1 MSFIIFYVAAP
12 MGVKQ
17 SKESNQ
23 KFKKSFFLFNFHF
36 GCVKITNKQQKIQT
50 DESVSENSARMFLPV
65 GEARSAV
72 SLTRLSE
79 ATIP

>member
-1 MSFIIFYVAAP
+1 MSFIIFHVAAP

-17 SKESNQ
+17 SKVE
-23 KFKKSFFLFNFHF
+23 KSFLFILLFHF
-36 GCVKITNKQQKIQT
+36 GCVKITNEQQKIQT

-79 ATIP
+79 AIIP

>member
-1 MSFIIFYVAAP
+1 MSFIIFHVAAP

-17 SKESNQ
+17 SKV
-23 KFKKSFFLFNFHF
+23 KKKVLLYYFHF

-50 DESVSENSARMFLPV
+50 DESVSENSARMFLPA
-65 GEARSAV
+65 GEACSAV

-79 ATIP
+79 AIIP